1 MADLEF
7 DEFEGEYGAPYAPG
21 DGRFDRAKRLANI
34 SGAVC
39 SVALVL
45 GLGLWG
51 YQLAVRDVA
60 GVPVM
65 RALVGPMRIAPA
77 DPGGNEA
84 SNQGLSVNAIAA
96 TGTAQP
102 MSDQLTLAPRPTELK
117 VDDGT
122 GLQNAADAGEIAVIE
137 ASLQITSSATPATA
151 ALTDTLSLD
160 DGVPPLVEDAL
171 AEAPL
176 DEAAVV
182 EDGTAEGVDPFNGNL
197 QAVAVSLRPRARP
210 AALTE
215 SAGTE
220 SAGTGSGVTGSGVTR
235 SGVTEAASKPAN
247 VQNVSAPGPVTELD
261 PSKIQIGTRLAQ
273 LGAFDTPDLARAR
286 FAELQMTFGELM
298 AGKSIVIT
306 SAQSGGRTFYRLRAV
321 GFEGDDD
328 ARRFCAVLESDNVD
342 CIPVA
347 QR

>member
-7 DEFEGEYGAPYAPG
+7 DEFEGDYGVPYTQG
-21 DGRFDRAKRLANI
+21 DGRFDRAKRVANI

-45 GLGLWG
+45 GLGIWG

-77 DPGGNEA
+77 DPGGDQA

-102 MSDQLTLAPRPTELK
+102 MSEQLTLAPRPTELQA
-117 VDDGT
+117 DDGT
-122 GLQNAADAGEIAVIE
+122 GLQDAASAEASAVIE
-137 ASLQITSSATPATA
+137 ASLQITSTATPA
-151 ALTDTLSLD
+151 ALTLTDAEPLD
-160 DGVPPLVEDAL
+160 DGVAPL
-171 AEAPL
+171 AETPLADASL
-176 DEAAVV
+176 DEAALDA
-182 EDGTAEGVDPFNGNL
+182 DGTAEGVDPFNGNL
-197 QAVAVSLRPRARP
+197 QAVSVSLRPKARP
-210 AALTE
+210 VALTE
-215 SAGTE
+215 PAAGTE
-220 SAGTGSGVTGSGVTR
+220 T
-235 SGVTEAASKPAN
+235 ASKPAN
-247 VQNVSAPGPVTELD
+247 VQDVSAPGPVTELD

-286 FAELQMTFGELM
+286 FAELRMSFGELM

-306 SAQSGGRTFYRLRAV
+306 NAQSGGRTFYRLRAV

-328 ARRFCAVLESDNVD
+328 ARRFCAVLESDDVD